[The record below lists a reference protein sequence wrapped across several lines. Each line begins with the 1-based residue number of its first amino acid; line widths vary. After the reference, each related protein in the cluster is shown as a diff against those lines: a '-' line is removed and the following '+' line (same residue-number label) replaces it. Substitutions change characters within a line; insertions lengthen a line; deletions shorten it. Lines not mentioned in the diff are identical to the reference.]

1 MSTPSHSY
9 PTFGALVDAF
19 EVEVYRYLLRLTG
32 HPAEADDLFQETF
45 LRALRAFN
53 RLRPRS
59 NHRAWLYRIATNA
72 FLNACRAARRR
83 REVALPTELVGGRDH
98 DQDHGARLD
107 RAAAAARCIRAIT
120 SLPPRQRA
128 AFVQRALEGRAYAEI
143 AATLGCSQP
152 AARANVYQ
160 AARRLRG
167 VLGSTESR
175 RERPTRRT
183 R

>member
-1 MSTPSHSY
+1 MSTPSHSD
-9 PTFGALVDAF
+9 PTFGAVVDAF

-32 HPAEADDLFQETF
+32 NPAEADDLFQETF
-45 LRALRAFN
+45 LRALKAFS

-83 REVALPTELVGGRDH
+83 REVALPAELVGGR

-120 SLPPRQRA
+120 SVPPRQRA

-143 AATLGCSQP
+143 AAALGCSQS

-167 VLGSTESR
+167 MLGSTESR

>member
-1 MSTPSHSY
+1 MSTPLHSY
-9 PTFGALVDAF
+9 PTFGALVDAY

-83 REVALPTELVGGRDH
+83 REVALPAELVGGR

-107 RAAAAARCIRAIT
+107 RAVAAARCIRAIT

-143 AATLGCSQP
+143 AAALGCSQS

-167 VLGSTESR
+167 VLGATESR
-175 RERPTRRT
+175 RERPTRRM

>member
-9 PTFGALVDAF
+9 PTFGAVVDAF

-32 HPAEADDLFQETF
+32 NPAEADDLFQETF
-45 LRALRAFN
+45 LRALKAFS

-72 FLNACRAARRR
+72 FLNACRAASRR
-83 REVALPTELVGGRDH
+83 REVALPAELVGGR

-128 AFVQRALEGRAYAEI
+128 AFVQRALEGLAYAEI
-143 AATLGCSQP
+143 AAALGCSQS

-167 VLGSTESR
+167 MLGSTESR